1 MALRENQ
8 IIVDILANADPLRDI
23 NQRIN
28 EVTQNTRDMADNINQ
43 TTGVYTRGY
52 RRMGDSTNWMM
63 MQTRGM
69 SQEALEMKRQM
80 LDAYQSQRAAM
91 IPLREQMMK
100 AQYDMFKLTQ
110 AADTYSGSTNKF
122 MREVQ
127 KAGLAHKAV
136 TDAMMKAD
144 KMAKMGFIQ
153 GVGQMLARS
162 TQANKIAA
170 NFDRMRNPLYQ
181 VNKGALA
188 VADGMNRIAMQG
200 QPAVLALQMLGPN
213 ANMKQL
219 NEMTMMISQGLMR
232 MQMVAMAAAVTSA
245 LLYSSL
251 HKAAM
256 KSVAGYEEAFNR
268 MQSAVR
274 KAFEPMVQV
283 FGDVMKR
290 IYNFITVLANM
301 VTAFNEAHPA
311 VARMLQGFLMLI
323 PALTLILSPLAI
335 GIGLIMG
342 MKAAFAAAWMLIGPL
357 VTGLAAMSGTVY
369 LVAAAIVGLVAGF
382 RKAYRENEA
391 FAKMVDSLTE
401 KIGGGFMKVMKMV
414 GSAVVTIFSGLTNAF
429 AAVFNILFA
438 VITKVNE
445 FTSAF
450 QKAHPILYRVVQG
463 LLALAIAVKLVLAF
477 LSSQAG
483 MALAASLMATLGP
496 IPLIITGLALL
507 GVALTA
513 LYQNNK
519 VFADA
524 VNSAWK
530 SIQQVAQQVFGWL
543 AKFLAPVFNQLV
555 QQATAFAS
563 AISAAFKGDF
573 SKIGDIFAQIVPSII
588 GFLVGGIPGL
598 IIAASRFI
606 PAIAQGISSNATSLA
621 GTIGQVVQSIAT
633 FLVTQVPQFVNQGV
647 KIVTS
652 LVQGIAQALPQ
663 VVAALSQIVLM
674 LVTSIGQLLP
684 VLLNAG
690 MQILQALIAGIVTL
704 LPILVTTAFSILQT
718 LITGILTLLPTLIP
732 VAMQIIMTLVNTI
745 LTLIPQLLTLGL
757 QLIQGLLNGI
767 VQALPLIL
775 NGALQIIMAI
785 ANGIMVN
792 LPLLLNAGM
801 QILTGLLTGIMQALP
816 QLLTTAMS
824 IIMQLVTTLT
834 TLLPQLI
841 TVGIGVITQLVTGIT
856 QMLPQLVTMAV
867 NLITQL
873 TNTLIANL
881 PQIINAGVQI
891 LTSLINGI
899 IQMVPQLV
907 AAALQLI
914 VALVQALVSAAP
926 QLLSAG
932 VQLIQALIN
941 GILQLLG
948 AVGQAALS
956 IGNSIMD
963 TLSGIDLA
971 GIGKNI
977 IQGLIGGIS
986 SMAGSVART
995 IGDIANTVKD
1005 GITGILG
1012 IASPSKVMIQ
1022 YGGWTTEGLA
1032 IGMNDNI
1039 RQISDMSKTVAKAAI
1054 PKLPPMP
1061 TIPALQMPAMP
1072 TIPQPAALPAMQMQ
1086 SMLTVAN
1093 EGMGSGT
1100 SYGTGATTHS
1110 NKTVRIDFNPT
1121 YNITVSGDSDV
1132 TSVKEQIRQ
1141 ANDETYSHLLDLFAE
1156 EVDY

>member
-8 IIVDILANADPLRDI
+8 IIVDIMANADPLREI
-23 NQRIN
+23 NRRID
-28 EVTQNTRDMADNINQ
+28 EVTQNTRDMTNNINRMS
-43 TTGVYTRGY
+43 GDYSRSY

-69 SQEALEMKRQM
+69 SQEALQMKAEMTGAMRAQ
-80 LDAYQSQRAAM
+80 QAAM
-91 IPLREQMMK
+91 IPFRNQLMK
-100 AQYDMFKLTQ
+100 AQYDMFKLTN
-110 AADTYSGSTNKF
+110 AADTYSGSTRQF

-127 KAGLAHKAV
+127 AAGMAHKKV
-136 TDAMMKAD
+136 TDAMMAAD
-144 KMAKMGFIQ
+144 RMAKMGFIQ

-170 NFDRMRNPLYQ
+170 NFDRMNNPLYS

-200 QPAVLALQMLGPN
+200 QPAALALQMLGPT

-232 MQMVAMAAAVTSA
+232 MQMVAMAAAITSA

-268 MQSAVR
+268 MKSAVR

-290 IYNFITVLANM
+290 IYNFITVIANL

-311 VARMLQGFLMLI
+311 TARLLQGMLMLI

-335 GIGLIMG
+335 GIGLLFG
-342 MKAAFAAAWMLIGPL
+342 LKAAFAAAWMLIGPL

-382 RKAYRENEA
+382 RKAYQENQA
-391 FAKMVDSLTE
+391 FAAMVDSITQKL
-401 KIGGGFMKVMKMV
+401 GGGFMNVMKMV
-414 GSAVVTIFSGLTNAF
+414 GTAVVTIFSGLTNAF
-429 AAVFNILFA
+429 AAVFNILFM

-445 FTSAF
+445 FANAF
-450 QKAHPILYRVVQG
+450 QQAHPIMYRVIQG
-463 LLALAIAVKLVLAF
+463 LVALGIAAKVVVAF

-483 MALAASLMATLGP
+483 MAFAAGLLATLGP
-496 IPLIITGLALL
+496 IPLIISGLALL

-524 VNSAWK
+524 VNSAWR
-530 SIQQVAQQVFGWL
+530 SIQQVAQQVFG
-543 AKFLAPVFNQLV
+543 FLAPFITPIFNTIV
-555 QQATAFAS
+555 QQATAFGS
-563 AISAAFKGDF
+563 ALVAAFRGDF
-573 SKIGDIFAQIVPSII
+573 SQIGQIFAQLIPTLI
-588 GFLVGGIPGL
+588 GFLMGGIPGL
-598 IIAASRFI
+598 IIAGSRFI
-606 PAIAQGISSNATSLA
+606 PAIAQGIQSNATSLA
-621 GTIGQVVQSIAT
+621 GTIGTVVQSIAT
-633 FLVTQVPQFVNQGV
+633 FLVTQVPIFVNEGV
-647 KIVTS
+647 KIITNLVT
-652 LVQGIAQALPQ
+652 GIAQGIPLI
-663 VVAALSQIVLM
+663 VTALSQIILM
-674 LVTSIGQLLP
+674 VVTSIGQLLP
-684 VLLNAG
+684 VLLQAG
-690 MQILQALIAGIVTL
+690 MQILQALVAGITTL
-704 LPILVTTAFSILQT
+704 LPVLLTTALNILTT
-718 LITGILTLLPTLIP
+718 LITGIVTMIPLLIP
-732 VAMQIIMTLVNTI
+732 VAMQIITTLINTI
-745 LTLIPQLLTLGL
+745 VTLIPQLLTMGM
-757 QLIQGLLNGI
+757 QLIQQLIAGIAAAIPLLLT
-767 VQALPLIL
+767 A
-775 NGALQIIMAI
+775 AMQIIMAL
-785 ANGIMVN
+785 ANAIMVN
-792 LPLLLNAGM
+792 LPLLLTAAM
-801 QILTGLLTGIMQALP
+801 QILMAIINGILTMLP
-816 QLLTTAMS
+816 MLLTTAMQ
-824 IIMQLVTTLT
+824 IIMQLVNSLT
-834 TLLPQLI
+834 SMLPQLI
-841 TVGIGVITQLVTGIT
+841 TVGIGIITQLVTGIT

-867 NLITQL
+867 NMITQL
-873 TNTLIANL
+873 ANTLIANL

-914 VALVQALVSAAP
+914 VALVQALVGAAP
-926 QLLSAG
+926 QLLAAG

-948 AVGQAALS
+948 AVGQAAMS
-956 IGNSIMD
+956 IGNSILD
-963 TLSGIDLA
+963 TLSGIDLV

-986 SMAGSVART
+986 SMASEVGRT
-995 IGDIANTVKD
+995 ITNIANTVKD

-1022 YGGWTTEGLA
+1022 YGGWTSEGLA
-1032 IGMNDNI
+1032 IGMNENM
-1039 RQISDMSKTVAKAAI
+1039 RQIDQMSKKLGTAAI
-1054 PKLPPMP
+1054 PQMPAIPAVPIPPMP
-1061 TIPALQMPAMP
+1061 QVPQMPRA
-1072 TIPQPAALPAMQMQ
+1072 IPPPVARTE

-1093 EGMGSGT
+1093 EGYSGESAQLGS
-1100 SYGTGATTHS
+1100 TTNNRRS
-1110 NKTVRIDFNPT
+1110 NTIINFSPT
-1121 YNITVSGDSDV
+1121 YNITTGGGDGGDV
-1132 TSVKEQIRQ
+1132 REQIKQ
-1141 ANDETYSHLLDLFAE
+1141 ANEDMFSNLTDLFGP

>member
-28 EVTQNTRDMADNINQ
+28 EVTQNTRDMTNDINQ
-43 TTGVYTRGY
+43 MSGTYSRGY

-69 SQEALEMKRQM
+69 SQEALEMKREM
-80 LDAYQSQRAAM
+80 TGALRAQENAM
-91 IPLREQMMK
+91 IPFREQMMK
-100 AQYDMFKLTQ
+100 AEYDMFKLTQ
-110 AADTYSGSTNKF
+110 AADTYSGSTNQF
-122 MREVQ
+122 MRDVQ
-127 KAGLAHKAV
+127 KAGMAHKAV

-170 NFDRMRNPLYQ
+170 NFDRMNNPLYS

-188 VADGMNRIAMQG
+188 VADSMNRIAMQG
-200 QPAVLALQMLGPN
+200 QPAALALQMLGPT

-232 MQMVAMAAAVTSA
+232 MQMVAMAATITSA

-311 VARMLQGFLMLI
+311 TARLLQGFLMLI

-342 MKAAFAAAWMLIGPL
+342 MKAAFAAAWMVIGPL
-357 VTGLAAMSGTVY
+357 VTGLAAISGTVY

-391 FAKMVDSLTE
+391 FAKMIDNLTE
-401 KIGGGFMKVMKMV
+401 KLGGGFLSVMRMV

-429 AAVFNILFA
+429 AEVFNILFA

-463 LLALAIAVKLVLAF
+463 LLALAVATKIVLAF

-530 SIQQVAQQVFGWL
+530 SVQQVAQQVFGFL
-543 AKFLAPVFNQLV
+543 AKFFSPIFNTIV
-555 QQATAFAS
+555 QQASAFGA
-563 AISAAFKGDF
+563 AIVAVFNGDF
-573 SKIGDIFAQIVPSII
+573 SKISQIFAQLLPTLV

-598 IIAASRFI
+598 IMAASRFI

-633 FLVTQVPQFVNQGV
+633 FLVTQVPIFVNEGV
-647 KIVTS
+647 KIITNLVT
-652 LVQGIAQALPQ
+652 GIARGIPLI
-663 VVAALSQIVLM
+663 VTVLSQIILM
-674 LVTSIGQLLP
+674 VVTSIGQLLP
-684 VLLNAG
+684 VLLQAG
-690 MQILQALIAGIVTL
+690 MQILQALVAGITTLLPVLITTALTILTTLINGIVTMIPL
-704 LPILVTTAFSILQT
+704 
-718 LITGILTLLPTLIP
+718 LIP
-732 VAMQIIMTLVNTI
+732 VALQIITTLINTI
-745 LTLIPQLLTLGL
+745 ITLIPQLLTLGIQL
-757 QLIQGLLNGI
+757 LQQLISGIASVIPLLLTAAMNI
-767 VQALPLIL
+767 ILAL
-775 NGALQIIMAI
+775 
-785 ANGIMVN
+785 ANAIMVN
-792 LPLLLNAGM
+792 LPLLLTAAM
-801 QILTGLLTGIMQALP
+801 QILMALINGILQMLP
-816 QLLTTAMS
+816 MLLTTGTQ
-824 IIMQLVTTLT
+824 IIMQLVTSLT

-841 TVGIGVITQLVTGIT
+841 TVGIQILTQLITGIT

-867 NLITQL
+867 TMITNLA
-873 TNTLIANL
+873 NTLITNL

-891 LTSLINGI
+891 LTSLITGI
-899 IQMVPQLV
+899 IQMLPQLV

-914 VALVQALVSAAP
+914 VALLQAIVSAAP
-926 QLLSAG
+926 QLLAAG
-932 VQLIQALIN
+932 VQLIQALIS

-948 AVGQAALS
+948 AVGEAAMS
-956 IGNSIMD
+956 IGTSIMD
-963 TLSGIDLA
+963 TLSGIDLS
-971 GIGKNI
+971 GIGRNI
-977 IQGLIGGIS
+977 IEGLIGGIS

-1022 YGGWTTEGLA
+1022 YGGWTSEGLA
-1032 IGMNDNI
+1032 IGMNDNLRMI
-1039 RQISDMSKTVAKAAI
+1039 EDMSKTMGNAAI
-1054 PKLPPMP
+1054 PQLP
-1061 TIPALQMPAMP
+1061 TL
-1072 TIPQPAALPAMQMQ
+1072 PQPAPLPAMQMQ

-1093 EGMGSGT
+1093 EGMGGGSAIAA
-1100 SYGTGATTHS
+1100 GAKTNS

-1121 YNITVSGDSDV
+1121 YNITVSGDGA
-1132 TSVKEQIRQ
+1132 SVKEQIKQ
-1141 ANDETYSHLLDLFAE
+1141 VNDDMFSHLHDLFAE
-1156 EVDY
+1156 EVVY

>member
-8 IIVDILANADPLRDI
+8 IIVDILANADPLREI

-28 EVTQNTRDMADNINQ
+28 EVTHNTHEMTNDINRMS
-43 TTGVYTRGY
+43 GNYTRGY

-69 SQEALEMKRQM
+69 SQEALQMKYEMTSALQ
-80 LDAYQSQRAAM
+80 AQQAAM
-91 IPLREQMMK
+91 VPFRNQLMK
-100 AQYDMFKLTQ
+100 AQYDMFRLTQ
-110 AADTYSGSTNKF
+110 AADTYSGSTNQF
-122 MREVQ
+122 MRDVQ
-127 KAGLAHKAV
+127 KAGLAHKKV
-136 TDAMMKAD
+136 TDAMMAAD
-144 KMAKMGFIQ
+144 HMAKMGFIQ

-170 NFDRMRNPLYQ
+170 NFDRMNNPLYQ

-188 VADGMNRIAMQG
+188 VADGLNRIALQG
-200 QPAVLALQMLGPN
+200 QPAALALQMLGPT

-232 MQMVAMAAAVTSA
+232 MQMVAMAAAITSA
-245 LLYSSL
+245 LLYSTL
-251 HKAAM
+251 HQAAM

-290 IYNFITVLANM
+290 IYNFITVIANM

-311 VARMLQGFLMLI
+311 TARMLQGLLMLI

-369 LVAAAIVGLVAGF
+369 LVAAAIVGMVAGF

-391 FAKMVDSLTE
+391 FAAMIDNLTD
-401 KIGGGFMKVMKMV
+401 KLGGGFMNVMKMV

-445 FTSAF
+445 FAGAF
-450 QKAHPILYRVVQG
+450 QQAHPILYRVVQG
-463 LLALAIAVKLVLAF
+463 LIALAVAAKIVLAF

-507 GVALTA
+507 GIALTV

-530 SIQQVAQQVFGWL
+530 SIQQVAQQVFGFL
-543 AKFLAPVFNQLV
+543 ATFLAPIFNTIV
-555 QQATAFAS
+555 QQASAFGTAIVAVFN
-563 AISAAFKGDF
+563 GDF
-573 SKIGDIFAQIVPSII
+573 SKIGQLFVQLLPTLI
-588 GFLVGGIPGL
+588 GFLMGGIPGL
-598 IIAASRFI
+598 IIAGSRFI
-606 PAIAQGISSNATSLA
+606 PAIAQGIQSNATSLA
-621 GTIGQVVQSIAT
+621 GTIGTIVQSIVT
-633 FLVTQVPQFVNQGV
+633 FLVTQVPIFINQGV
-647 KIVTS
+647 KIITN
-652 LVQGIAQALPQ
+652 LVQGITQALPM
-663 VVAALSQIVLM
+663 VVTALSQIILM

-684 VLLNAG
+684 VLLQAG
-690 MQILQALIAGIVTL
+690 MQILQALIAGITTL
-704 LPILVTTAFSILQT
+704 LPVLLTTALNILTT
-718 LITGILTLLPTLIP
+718 LITGIVTMIPLLIP
-732 VAMQIIMTLVNTI
+732 VAIQIITTLINTI
-745 LTLIPQLLTLGL
+745 VTLIPQLLTMGM
-757 QLIQGLLNGI
+757 QLIQQLISGIATAIPLLLT
-767 VQALPLIL
+767 A
-775 NGALQIIMAI
+775 AMQIILAL
-785 ANGIMVN
+785 ANAIMVN
-792 LPLLLNAGM
+792 LPLLLTAAM
-801 QILTGLLTGIMQALP
+801 QILMAIINGIMQMLP
-816 QLLTTAMS
+816 MLLTTATQ
-824 IIMQLVTTLT
+824 IIMQLVTSLT
-834 TLLPQLI
+834 SLLPQLI
-841 TVGIGVITQLVTGIT
+841 TVGIGIITQLVTGIT
-856 QMLPQLVTMAV
+856 QMLPQLITMAV

-948 AVGQAALS
+948 AVGQAAMS

-977 IQGLIGGIS
+977 IRGLIGGIS

-1012 IASPSKVMIQ
+1012 IASPSKVMIE
-1022 YGGWTTEGLA
+1022 YGGWTSEGLA

-1039 RQISDMSKTVAKAAI
+1039 RQISDMSKQMATAAI
-1054 PKLPPMP
+1054 PQMPKMPAVPMP
-1061 TIPALQMPAMP
+1061 TAIPAMR
-1072 TIPQPAALPAMQMQ
+1072 MQ
-1086 SMLTVAN
+1086 SMLTVAD
-1093 EGMGSGT
+1093 EGLGGGTIGPSGT
-1100 SYGTGATTHS
+1100 T
-1110 NKTVRIDFNPT
+1110 NNNRKTVHINFNPT

-1132 TSVKEQIRQ
+1132 ASIKEQIEQ
-1141 ANDETYSHLLDLFAE
+1141 ANERTFSHLNDLFAP